1 MTVWRECFRSKVAC
15 LLPTALAATVGAVML
30 LAPVDTENAAA
41 NGDTR
46 TIHLHHAHTKES
58 IDATYM
64 VDGRYDP
71 VVLEKLNW
79 FLRDWRRDEP
89 THMDP
94 KLFDTVWEVYRESGS
109 QQPIEV
115 MSAYRSPETNSMLRH
130 ATRGVAEH
138 SQHIL
143 GKAMDQ
149 HYMDVPMSKVRE
161 LAMRLQRGGVGFYP
175 TAGTPFVH
183 MDVGGVRHWP
193 RMSYDQLARLFPDG
207 KTVHI
212 PANGQP
218 LSGYEEARAE
228 LAARGDGFDYP
239 TAGQVKS
246 KGFFAWLFGGGDDD
260 GDGDAAREGGVPRD
274 SAPAPRRGGGV
285 QVASTDPVPV
295 GSVVDDGVA
304 SNRKDDRSGGGGSFF
319 SLFSSKPAEPA
330 PAAEAPAPAQAKAR
344 GARGRTQ
351 VASIPPAQTADA
363 DAQAKLAAEMQRQA
377 QAAAEAQRQAA
388 AEAQR
393 QAAAEAQRQAAQAQQ
408 QAAAESQRQAAQAQA
423 APAAEPAEAPAPIRG
438 APVVAGRDVPLPP
451 RRPVEVAATGP
462 AAPVPPVR
470 GGDAAAGRNDHAP
483 APGAARAAV
492 AAASLPSARS
502 GLPAAITQGLGQPA
516 SASHVLAFAPSAGPA
531 PAVPLPVARPPL
543 VAARLD
549 RSNYRTLTGTT
560 PADHLPA
567 RAGVGSAVAAL
578 RPAAQASAASLAGDG
593 GTGPRRGFGA
603 RATDLSTSSFSGS
616 AVTAQELVSTATLHK
631 RPAAATADD

>member
-1 MTVWRECFRSKVAC
+1 MTAWRDRFRPRAAG
-15 LLPTALAATVGAVML
+15 LLPTAFAAAAGALML
-30 LAPVDTENAAA
+30 LAPVSTENAVA

-109 QQPIEV
+109 QQPVEV

-149 HYMDVPMSKVRE
+149 HYTDVPMSRIRE

-193 RMSYDQLARLFPDG
+193 RMSYDQLSRLFPDG

-212 PANGQP
+212 PSNGQP
-218 LSGYEEARAE
+218 LAGYEEARAE

-246 KGFFAWLFGGGDDD
+246 KGFFAWLFGGGDDE

-274 SAPAPRRGGGV
+274 AAPVPRRTGAA
-285 QVASTDPVPV
+285 QFASADPVPV
-295 GSVVDDGVA
+295 GSVVNDGPIN
-304 SNRKDDRSGGGGSFF
+304 NRRGEGASFF
-319 SLFSSKPAEPA
+319 SLFSSKPVEPA
-330 PAAEAPAPAQAKAR
+330 PPPEAPAPAQAKAR
-344 GARGRTQ
+344 GAKGRTE
-351 VASIPPAQTADA
+351 VASLPPSQAVDAEAQG
-363 DAQAKLAAEMQRQA
+363 KLAAEMRRQA
-377 QAAAEAQRQAA
+377 QATDEAQRQAAEAQRQAA
-388 AEAQR
+388 AQVG
-393 QAAAEAQRQAAQAQQ
+393 AEAQRQADA
-408 QAAAESQRQAAQAQA
+408 A
-423 APAAEPAEAPAPIRG
+423 APAVEPAEASTPGRG
-438 APVVAGRDVPLPP
+438 AAASADRSVPMPP
-451 RRPVEVAATGP
+451 RRPVELASVGP
-462 AAPVPPVR
+462 AAPVPPSR
-470 GGDAAAGRNDHAP
+470 PGEASQSRSDHAP
-483 APGAARAAV
+483 VPGARRPSTASAAPPSTRA
-492 AAASLPSARS
+492 
-502 GLPAAITQGLGQPA
+502 GLPAALVQGFGRSTAAPR
-516 SASHVLAFAPSAGPA
+516 VLAFAPTPSADPA
-531 PAVPLPVARPPL
+531 IPVPVSRPQL

-549 RSNYRTLTGTT
+549 RSNYRSLTGAT
-560 PADHLPA
+560 PADHLAA
-567 RAGVGSAVAAL
+567 RAGMGSAVAAL

-593 GTGPRRGFGA
+593 GAVPHRGFGA
-603 RATDLSTSSFSGS
+603 RATDLPTGSFSGS
-616 AVTAQELVSTATLHK
+616 AVSPQERVSTATLHK
-631 RPAAATADD
+631 RPAAALAD

>member
-1 MTVWRECFRSKVAC
+1 MTAWRECFRSKAAS
-15 LLPTALAATVGAVML
+15 LLPTALAAAVGAVML
-30 LAPVDTENAAA
+30 LAPVDTENAVA

-71 VVLEKLNW
+71 VALEKLNW

-94 KLFDTVWEVYRESGS
+94 KLFDTIWEVYRESGS

-149 HYMDVPMSKVRE
+149 HYVDVPMSRIRE

-193 RMSYDQLARLFPDG
+193 RMSYDQLSRLFPDG

-212 PANGQP
+212 PSNGQP
-218 LSGYEEARAE
+218 LSGYEEARAD

-239 TAGQVKS
+239 TAGEVKS
-246 KGFFAWLFGGGDDD
+246 KGFFAWLFGGGDDE
-260 GDGDAAREGGVPRD
+260 GDGDAARDGGVPRD
-274 SAPAPRRGGGV
+274 AAPAPRRRGST
-285 QVASTDPVPV
+285 QVASADPVPV
-295 GSVVDDGVA
+295 GSVVNDGVIN
-304 SNRKDDRSGGGGSFF
+304 SHKGDRPEAGGSFF

-330 PAAEAPAPAQAKAR
+330 PAAEAPAPPLANNR
-344 GARGRTQ
+344 GPRGRNQ
-351 VASIPPAQTADA
+351 VASLPPAQAIDA

-377 QAAAEAQRQAA
+377 EARQQAAAE
-388 AEAQR
+388 
-393 QAAAEAQRQAAQAQQ
+393 AQQ
-408 QAAAESQRQAAQAQA
+408 QAAAEAQKQAAAESERQADPDARRQAPQPAVEPPPPA
-423 APAAEPAEAPAPIRG
+423 APARG
-438 APVVAGRDVPLPP
+438 VPVLAAATGRDMPLPP
-451 RRPVEVAATGP
+451 RRPVEIAAVGP
-462 AAPVPPVR
+462 AAAPPSAR
-470 GGDAAAGRNDHAP
+470 PGDAAAGRNDRAP
-483 APGAARAAV
+483 TPGAGRVPVAPPSVRA
-492 AAASLPSARS
+492 
-502 GLPAAITQGLGQPA
+502 GLPAAITQGIGQPA
-516 SASHVLAFAPSAGPA
+516 STSRALAFAPQAA
-531 PAVPLPVARPPL
+531 PAIPLPVTRPPL

-549 RSNYRTLTGTT
+549 RSNFRTLTGAT
-560 PADHLPA
+560 PADRVAA

-578 RPAAQASAASLAGDG
+578 RPAAKASAASLASDG
-593 GTGPRRGFGA
+593 SAPPRRGFGA
-603 RATDLSTSSFSGS
+603 RATELSTRSFSGS
-616 AVTAQELVSTATLHK
+616 AVTAQERVSTATLHK
-631 RPAAATADD
+631 RAAAATTAD

>member
-1 MTVWRECFRSKVAC
+1 
-15 LLPTALAATVGAVML
+15 ML

-46 TIHLHHAHTKES
+46 TVHLHHAHTKES

-193 RMSYDQLARLFPDG
+193 RMSYDQLSRLFPDG

-212 PANGQP
+212 PSNGQP
-218 LSGYEEARAE
+218 LAGYEEARAE

-274 SAPAPRRGGGV
+274 SAPAPRRGGV

-295 GSVVDDGVA
+295 GSVVNDGVVN
-304 SNRKDDRSGGGGSFF
+304 NRRDDRSGGGGSFF

-330 PAAEAPAPAQAKAR
+330 PPPEAPAPTQAKAR
-344 GARGRTQ
+344 GTNGRTQ
-351 VASIPPAQTADA
+351 VASLPPVQTA

-377 QAAAEAQRQAA
+377 QASAEAQRQAQAAADAQRQAQVAAEGQRQAA

-393 QAAAEAQRQAAQAQQ
+393 QAAVAAQAWP
-408 QAAAESQRQAAQAQA
+408 AAR
-423 APAAEPAEAPAPIRG
+423 PDAEPAPLPTTLRG
-438 APVVAGRDVPLPP
+438 VPVPDAAGRDVPLPP
-451 RRPVEVAATGP
+451 RRPVEVAAVGP
-462 AAPVPPVR
+462 SAPVPLARP
-470 GGDAAAGRNDHAP
+470 GDAAAGRNDHAP
-483 APGAARAAV
+483 APPGAARTV
-492 AAASLPSARS
+492 AASASSARS

-516 SASHVLAFAPSAGPA
+516 PSPHVLAFAPSAGPA

-549 RSNYRTLTGTT
+549 RSNYRSLTGAI
-560 PADHLPA
+560 PADHLPI

-578 RPAAQASAASLAGDG
+578 RPAAQASAASLAGDS
-593 GTGPRRGFGA
+593 GTGARRGFGA

-616 AVTAQELVSTATLHK
+616 AVTSQERVSTATLHK

>member
-1 MTVWRECFRSKVAC
+1 MTAWRESLRSKASS
-15 LLPTALAATVGAVML
+15 LLPTALAVAAGAILL
-30 LAPVDTENAAA
+30 LAPVDTQNAVA

-71 VVLEKLNW
+71 VALEKLNW

-149 HYMDVPMSKVRE
+149 HYVDVPMSRIRE

-193 RMSYDQLARLFPDG
+193 RMSYDQLSRLFPDG
-207 KTVHI
+207 KTVHL
-212 PANGQP
+212 PSNGQP
-218 LSGYEEARAE
+218 LPGYEEARAE

-246 KGFFAWLFGGGDDD
+246 KGFFAWLFGGGDDE
-260 GDGDAAREGGVPRD
+260 GDGEAARDGGVPRD
-274 SAPAPRRGGGV
+274 SAPAPGRRTAT
-285 QVASTDPVPV
+285 QVASADTSPV
-295 GSVVDDGVA
+295 GSVAGGMA
-304 SNRKDDRSGGGGSFF
+304 NNRKDDRPDSGG
-319 SLFSSKPAEPA
+319 SLFSFFTGKPAEPA
-330 PAAEAPAPAQAKAR
+330 PPPDAPAAAPAKAR
-344 GARGRTQ
+344 GAKGRSQ
-351 VASIPPAQTADA
+351 IASLAPAQTADA
-363 DAQAKLAAEMQRQA
+363 DAQTRLAAEMQRQA
-377 QAAAEAQRQAA
+377 QAQAA
-388 AEAQR
+388 AEAQK
-393 QAAAEAQRQAAQAQQ
+393 QAAAEAQK
-408 QAAAESQRQAAQAQA
+408 QAAAEAQKQAAADAQRPVPA
-423 APAAEPAEAPAPIRG
+423 TPAGLPAADPASPPAPG
-438 APVVAGRDVPLPP
+438 APTLAAAGRDVPLPP
-451 RRPVEVAATGP
+451 RRPVEIASNGP
-462 AAPVPPVR
+462 GAPVPPAR
-470 GGDAAAGRNDHAP
+470 PGDAPSNGRSDHAP
-483 APGAARAAV
+483 LPGPFRSASAV
-492 AAASLPSARS
+492 PPSARA
-502 GLPAAITQGLGQPA
+502 GLPAAITQGLGQPT
-516 SASHVLAFAPSAGPA
+516 SPRVLAFAPPVA
-531 PAVPLPVARPPL
+531 PAVPLPVERPPL

-549 RSNYRTLTGTT
+549 RSNFRSLTGAT
-560 PADHLPA
+560 PADHLPV
-567 RAGVGSAVAAL
+567 RPGVGSALAAL
-578 RPAAQASAASLAGDG
+578 RPAAQASAASLAGDSG
-593 GTGPRRGFGA
+593 SAPRRGFGA
-603 RATDLSTSSFSGS
+603 KATDLSTGSFSGA
-616 AVTAQELVSTATLHK
+616 AVAPQERVSTATLHK
-631 RPAAATADD
+631 RATTSTADD

>member
-1 MTVWRECFRSKVAC
+1 MTAWRDSFRSRAST
-15 LLPTALAATVGAVML
+15 LLPTVLAAAAGAVIL
-30 LAPVDTENAAA
+30 LAPVSTENAAA
-41 NGDTR
+41 NGEAR

-94 KLFDTVWEVYRESGS
+94 KLFDTIWEVYRESGS

-149 HYMDVPMSKVRE
+149 HYMDVPMSRIRE

-193 RMSYDQLARLFPDG
+193 RMSYDQLSRLFPDG

-212 PANGQP
+212 PSNGQP
-218 LSGYEEARAE
+218 LPGYEMARAE
-228 LAARGDGFDYP
+228 LAARGDSFDYP
-239 TAGQVKS
+239 TAGEVKS

-260 GDGDAAREGGVPRD
+260 GDGEANRQGGVPRD
-274 SAPAPRRGGGV
+274 AAPAPRRGGTRL
-285 QVASTDPVPV
+285 ASADNAPV
-295 GSVVDDGVA
+295 GSVADSSA
-304 SNRKDDRSGGGGSFF
+304 DRHNGDRPELGGGGGSIF

-330 PAAEAPAPAQAKAR
+330 PQAEPAPTQAR
-344 GARGRTQ
+344 TARGRAQ
-351 VASIPPAQTADA
+351 VASLPPTQTADA

-377 QAAAEAQRQAA
+377 QAAAEAQKQAA
-388 AEAQR
+388 AEAQK
-393 QAAAEAQRQAAQAQQ
+393 QAVEAQRRAAEERAAAAAQAQPAPQLAPVAPAVVAPAARTAPAVQ
-408 QAAAESQRQAAQAQA
+408 QAAGDRAA
-423 APAAEPAEAPAPIRG
+423 
-438 APVVAGRDVPLPP
+438 PLPP
-451 RRPVEVAATGP
+451 RRPTELAA
-462 AAPVPPVR
+462 AAPALPAR
-470 GGDAAAGRNDHAP
+470 SADAAASRSDHAP
-483 APGAARAAV
+483 TPGARQAV
-492 AAASLPSARS
+492 AAAVPPSART
-502 GLPAAITQGLGQPA
+502 GLPAAITQGVGQAAAAP
-516 SASHVLAFAPSAGPA
+516 HVLAFATPA
-531 PAVPLPVARPPL
+531 SAVPLPVARPPL

-549 RSNYRTLTGTT
+549 RSNFRSLTGAT

-567 RAGVGSAVAAL
+567 RAGVGSSVAAL
-578 RPAAQASAASLAGDG
+578 RPAAQATAASLASDG
-593 GTGPRRGFGA
+593 GAPRRGFGA
-603 RATDLSTSSFSGS
+603 RATDLSTGSFSGS
-616 AVTAQELVSTATLHK
+616 ATSPQERVSTAASRK
-631 RPAAATADD
+631 RPAAAAADD

>member
-1 MTVWRECFRSKVAC
+1 MTAWRERIRSKASS
-15 LLPTALAATVGAVML
+15 LLPTAIAAAGALML
-30 LAPVDTENAAA
+30 LAPVATENAVA

-71 VVLEKLNW
+71 VALEKLNW

-149 HYMDVPMSKVRE
+149 HYMDVPMSKIRE

-193 RMSYDQLARLFPDG
+193 RMSYDQLSRLFPDG
-207 KTVHI
+207 KTVHL
-212 PANGQP
+212 PSNGQP
-218 LSGYEEARAE
+218 LPGYEEARAE
-228 LAARGDGFDYP
+228 LAARGDSFDYP

-260 GDGDAAREGGVPRD
+260 GDGEAAREGGVPRD
-274 SAPAPRRGGGV
+274 STPAPGRRAGT
-285 QVASTDPVPV
+285 QVASADPVPV
-295 GSVVDDGVA
+295 GSVANDGVA
-304 SNRKDDRSGGGGSFF
+304 NNRKDDRSESGGSFF

-330 PAAEAPAPAQAKAR
+330 PQPDAPAPAQARSR
-344 GARGRTQ
+344 GAKGRTQ
-351 VASIPPAQTADA
+351 VASLPPAQAPDA

-377 QAAAEAQRQAA
+377 QAQAAADAQKQAAEAQRQAA
-388 AEAQR
+388 AVQAAAADAQR
-393 QAAAEAQRQAAQAQQ
+393 QATAQAPVDP
-408 QAAAESQRQAAQAQA
+408 SS
-423 APAAEPAEAPAPIRG
+423 APS
-438 APVVAGRDVPLPP
+438 PVAVGREVPLPP
-451 RRPVEVAATGP
+451 RRPVEVAAAGPTGP
-462 AAPVPPVR
+462 VPPARPGDALPSGRSDHAPVPGSVR
-470 GGDAAAGRNDHAP
+470 PNA
-483 APGAARAAV
+483 
-492 AAASLPSARS
+492 PSALALSSRA
-502 GLPAAITQGLGQPA
+502 GLPAAITQGLGQPTPPR
-516 SASHVLAFAPSAGPA
+516 VLAFAPPAA

-549 RSNYRTLTGTT
+549 RSNFRSLTGTT
-560 PADHLPA
+560 PADRLPV
-567 RAGVGSAVAAL
+567 RIGVGSAVAAL
-578 RPAAQASAASLAGDG
+578 RPAAQASAASLAGDNG
-593 GTGPRRGFGA
+593 SGPRRGFGA
-603 RATDLSTSSFSGS
+603 RATDLSTGSFSGS
-616 AVTAQELVSTATLHK
+616 AVAPQERVSTATLHK
-631 RPAAATADD
+631 RAATPSADD